1 MKKIISILLPL
12 LLVTGVFADSAFNTS
27 LRYGSRGQD
36 VREMQE
42 FLIDQGY
49 LTGSVTGN
57 FYALT
62 LKAVKQFQAKN
73 GLSAS
78 GFWGPLTRQ
87 KAIELT
93 DLKASD
99 DEATTTP
106 VVVPKTQIQAPVQPI
121 IQYIY
126 TPAPTTTITPT
137 VDTTAQQRQA
147 IQDEYNI
154 KLNQA
159 YSKQSDIRALQ
170 PKVSDFWRNYN
181 LIGQNGEFPTFVMTD
196 YQKTIVRKVFDDNLN
211 VSNLGDSKVGGVAG
225 YLFVDAFKNTLTELD
240 IQVNNLTL
248 EMNQKL
254 QAVK

>member
-126 TPAPTTTITPT
+126 TPAPTTTITPP

-147 IQDEYNI
+147 IQDEYNRTVNI
-154 KLNQA
+154 LTNKKAEIEYL
-159 YSKQSDIRALQ
+159 KKRADGLYR
-170 PKVSDFWRNYN
+170 KYTKINTN
-181 LIGQNGEFPTFVMTD
+181 EEFPTFVNTD
-196 YQKTIVRKVFDDNLN
+196 YQKDFLRKAFDQNLTNTEGEGGLGLSLYVWNKVFQNETDNL
-211 VSNLGDSKVGGVAG
+211 DSLIRQASQ
-225 YLFVDAFKNTLTELD
+225 DADTK
-240 IQVNNLTL
+240 ISQI
-248 EMNQKL
+248 K
-254 QAVK
+254 